1 MNFMRRTWL
10 LQLFLLTILIWGFYE
25 VINKKSEVYWFILA
39 IIIYVLFEIQLYY
52 DFKDK
57 KELRRRKSN

>member
-39 IIIYVLFEIQLYY
+39 IIIYGLFEIQLYY

>member
-1 MNFMRRTWL
+1 MRRTWL